1 MLSVPLGQAF
11 RSRNPFLHMPICDS
25 ELGLLGSGDWDSLL
39 WTVSPPG
46 GRWEVGPPGELGELH
61 VSKT

>member
-1 MLSVPLGQAF
+1 
-11 RSRNPFLHMPICDS
+11 MPICDS

-46 GRWEVGPPGELGELH
+46 ERWEVGPPGELGELH